1 MGINLFG
8 SKKVNVHDDPD
19 GDRATSSTSSTLRYK
34 MKMSSR
40 QLKELMAKV
49 DMSKG
54 NSELC
59 RLIIKECWEG
69 NYLSAQ
75 ISILDTAGED

>member
-8 SKKVNVHDDPD
+8 SKKGKVHDDPD
-19 GDRATSSTSSTLRYK
+19 GDRATSSTNSALRYK
-34 MKMSSR
+34 VKMSSG

-69 NYLSAQ
+69 NYLCAHV
-75 ISILDTAGED
+75 SILDSCW